1 MKVFVTPTS
10 LLFILRGVSYHS
22 TNHDEL
28 TIGKFSPFQEQT
40 MNEESFIY
48 FMQGHR
54 IQSPWI
60 QSCSNRGFI
69 ARVFVLITKQR
80 FGEYRFPN
88 VKQ

>member
-28 TIGKFSPFQEQT
+28 SPFQEQT
-40 MNEESFIY
+40 MHEESYIY

-54 IQSPWI
+54 IYSPWI

-69 ARVFVLITKQR
+69 ARVFVLTKQR
-80 FGEYRFPN
+80 FGEYRFLMLSSEI
-88 VKQ
+88 